1 MRRSLLNDATPGAW
15 LRQFGEFDFSAP
27 NTIRVQS
34 GSAVNGL
41 FHAEAHYNRV
51 LGADFAYSATI
62 TADWTQPDLGAHL
75 QFRISD
81 EGRYGV
87 RLQAGTIALYRFML
101 EDRPCSDDPAV
112 IAHCPLW
119 PGSGDDPIERLLAPP
134 GYFDPT
140 LRTLRVTVVAEGS
153 RFIVSFGTPS
163 QDFGRR
169 EIEDIEHGIG
179 IGRFGV
185 YAIAATPS
193 FDVRF
198 SDVAATTDPTATSNF
213 TLLYSTP
220 GYDLDGTKRALVRT
234 VNDIDAQDY
243 DDANSTFTVTN
254 ALGKVKIRDRRFEVS
269 GPSRHARRVARRFR
283 RTLGFQFLAADFTD
297 LREAGRYTLEARLVT
312 SGGIRVLRSRPFE
325 IIPRLVTERM
335 LWPLSILN
343 AKARRAAE
351 EDFRR
356 NWFIDSGHAAWSVGL
371 DGAFVADRADDQSG
385 AVLRRIFNTGNLP
398 LSAVDFRF
406 VARITIVAGCDAQL
420 QFRITDDER
429 WAVTLQA
436 GDAGGCQHGAGP
448 GAVRLHREGRAVP
461 NEHHFQAVA
470 SHQMDSNPFK
480 IGRAYDVEVRAL
492 GQHIEVMLD
501 GVRVIDFFEA
511 VNPRLGA
518 FALKAWGSTVRFGH
532 VKVWARNVGLS
543 RPVPGVWIPF
553 DRATN
558 LSSQGFKI
566 TTPDFE
572 NNGVSPTTQDLR
584 FPLAAQQHGFH
595 DCNSFIGE
603 VTSHSVFL
611 SSLLDV
617 WATRAH
623 AATASQQEDL
633 RHAILTA
640 VLYLNELYEQGNR
653 SGAFAH
659 QEPGRAALG
668 ISNKVLTTQ
677 FAMYGL
683 SSFAE
688 KGGAVD
694 KKLARDAFDL
704 ASMAWGWLDEN
715 GGREIVLDSIVAI
728 RMARAAQREGMPADS
743 WFDRAKS
750 NAADVLTAFGQS
762 GAMAKMMRPTLRS
775 IPWFEGVYETFF
787 RGSFEL
793 TKEQRT
799 QLDNIAGQLVALAN
813 DTANGFCLIP
823 QANDTRN
830 PADPALP
837 ARNWD
842 DLADLPLA
850 VYPIP
855 ELSGGPPPTYPV
867 GDWYISN
874 HFATAAADCVYIGRL
889 AGQRTLERLATGNL
903 YWILGLNPGIPTT
916 KVAPPAPTDGPWSAA
931 SFVYNGSGAFAR
943 SIEGN
948 RTRTNAAK
956 GWLADWEE
964 SASSRHREIWAI
976 DLARNG
982 FQSIV
987 NGHVLRESQ
996 WHYWSVGAAGWVCAE
1011 TFMLTDAGF
1020 LKAALALED
1029 WHSGSTLVR
1038 ATPYDVTKP
1047 HFFDTTH
1054 LDRASTPWRFDD
1066 PDRTPA
1072 ALASRMVTDFAASK
1086 GFGAG
1091 RLTGHHIGERV
1102 GVLCL
1107 PAPGTTFIDVPD
1119 SEIAA
1124 TLFPFDDI
1132 NTAPWAQVA
1141 RAATEIAAKRGAGA
1155 GFFTGHQVSGRHGW
1169 IGIDAR
1175 LVEVFDI
1182 DDKTVAESVW
1192 AFTEINTVGWAQAAR
1207 LATDICIQFGF
1218 AGGFFTGHQLP
1229 NKRQIAALR
1238 HT

>member
-1 MRRSLLNDATPGAW
+1 MRRSLLHDATSGAW
-15 LRQFGEFDFSAP
+15 LPQFGGFEFSASD
-27 NTIRVQS
+27 TLKVQS

-41 FHAEAHYNRV
+41 FHAEAHYDGV
-51 LGADFAYSATI
+51 LGADFTYSATI
-62 TADWTQPDLGAHL
+62 TADWTQPELSAHL

-87 RLQAGTIALYRFML
+87 RLQAGAIALYRFML
-101 EDRPCSDDPAV
+101 EDRPCSNDAAV

-119 PGSGDDPIERLLAPP
+119 PFSGDDPIERQLGPP
-134 GYFDPT
+134 GFFDT
-140 LRTLRVTVVAEGS
+140 GVRTLRVTVVAEGAQ
-153 RFIVSFGTPS
+153 FVVSFGTPS
-163 QDFGRR
+163 QDIGRL
-169 EIEDIEHGIG
+169 EIEDVHLG
-179 IGRFGV
+179 IGRFGIYV
-185 YAIAATPS
+185 RAAKPQ

-198 SDVAATTDPTATSNF
+198 SEIAATTDPTATSNF
-213 TLLYSTP
+213 ALLYSTP
-220 GYDLDGTKRALVRT
+220 GYDLDGTKRAIVRT
-234 VNDIDAQDY
+234 VNDIDMQDY
-243 DDANSTFTVTN
+243 DDASSTFTVTN
-254 ALGKVKIRDRRFEVS
+254 AYGEVKIRDRRFEAS
-269 GPSRHARRVARRFR
+269 GPSGHARRVARRFR
-283 RTLGFQFLAADFTD
+283 RTLGFQFLAADFSD
-297 LREAGRYTLEARLVT
+297 LREAGRYTLEARLAT
-312 SGGIRVLRSRPFE
+312 SGGTRVLRSSPFE

-343 AKARRAAE
+343 AKARRAAD

-356 NWFIDSGHAAWSVGL
+356 NWFIDSGHEAWSVGL
-371 DGAFVADRADDQSG
+371 DGAFVADRADDERG
-385 AVLRRIFNTGNLP
+385 AVLRRIFNAGNVP

-406 VARITIVAGCDAQL
+406 VARITIIAGCDAQL

-461 NEHHFQAVA
+461 NKHHFKTVA
-470 SHQMDSNPFK
+470 AHRMDSNPFK
-480 IGRAYDVEVRAL
+480 VGRAYDVEVRAL
-492 GQHIEVMLD
+492 REHIEVMLD
-501 GVRVIDFFEA
+501 GERVIDFFGA
-511 VNPRLGA
+511 VSPRFGT

-558 LSSQGFKI
+558 LSSQGFMI

-572 NNGVSPTTQDLR
+572 NNGVSPTTPDDLK

-611 SSLLDV
+611 ASLMEV

-623 AATASQQEDL
+623 AASGSQQEDL

-640 VLYLNELYEQGNR
+640 VLYLNELHEQGNR

-659 QEPGRAALG
+659 QEPGRTALG
-668 ISNKVLTTQ
+668 VSNKVLTTQ

-683 SSFAE
+683 SAFAE
-688 KGGAVD
+688 KGDAVD
-694 KKLARDAFDL
+694 KKLTRAAFHR
-704 ASMAWGWLDEN
+704 ASEAWRWLDEN
-715 GGREIVLDSIVAI
+715 GGRDVVLDSIVAI
-728 RMARAAQREGMPADS
+728 RMARAAQREGTAADS

-750 NAADVLTAFGQS
+750 NAAEVLIAFGRS
-762 GAMAKMMRPTLRS
+762 GAMAKMLRPTLRS
-775 IPWFEGVYETFF
+775 IPWFEGVYEAFF
-787 RGSFEL
+787 RGPFVL
-793 TKEQRT
+793 TNLQRT
-799 QLDNIAGQLVALAN
+799 QLNSIAGQLVALMN

-823 QANDTRN
+823 QAHDARK
-830 PADPALP
+830 PPDPALP
-837 ARNWD
+837 AQNWNN
-842 DLADLPLA
+842 LADLPLA

-855 ELSGGPPPTYPV
+855 ELSDGPPPTHPV

-874 HFATAAADCVYIGRL
+874 HFATAVADCVYIGRL
-889 AGQRTLERLATGNL
+889 AGQRTLKRLATGNL

-916 KVAPPAPTDGPWSAA
+916 KVVPPAPTDGPWSAA
-931 SFVYNGSGAFAR
+931 SFVYNGPGAFAR
-943 SIEGN
+943 SFEGN

-996 WHYWSVGAAGWVCAE
+996 WHYWSVGPAGWVCAE
-1011 TFMLTDAGF
+1011 TFMLTDASF

-1038 ATPYDVTKP
+1038 ATPYDVTKL

-1054 LDRASTPWRFDD
+1054 LDRTSTLWGFDD
-1066 PDRTPA
+1066 PDRTPSA
-1072 ALASRMVTDFAASK
+1072 MASRMATDFAASK
-1086 GFGAG
+1086 GYGGA
-1091 RLTGHHIGERV
+1091 RLTGHHVGERV

-1107 PAPGTTFIDVPD
+1107 PVPGMTFIDVPA
-1119 SEIAA
+1119 SEVAA
-1124 TLFPFDDI
+1124 TRFPFDDI

-1141 RAATEIAAKRGAGA
+1141 RAATEIAAKRGAGV
-1155 GFFTGHQVSGRHGW
+1155 GLFTGHQVSGRRGW

-1175 LVEVFDI
+1175 LIEVFDI
-1182 DDKTVAESVW
+1182 DDRTVAESSW
-1192 AFTEINTVGWAQAAR
+1192 AFTDINTVGWAQAAR
-1207 LATDICIQFGF
+1207 LATDICIQRGF